1 MQNQDEQQ
9 LLERSNASVTNT
21 VHYNSSSDSHEI
33 NLLTTNQQLNNIS
46 LTPANQFQ
54 KRLDDLYPSK
64 RIWFIGL
71 IFILIN
77 LIIIL
82 VEAVYSLP
90 IAKLKSNTYN
100 SLITTRYIANTSF
113 INVIYGILALIS
125 SKYNKII
132 IIK

>member
-113 INVIYGILALIS
+113 INVIYGTLALIS